1 MNPPERALDGGL
13 RRDSARSTLA
23 SSSRHAV
30 QTIGRYEVAEKLGEG
45 GMGTVYKAYDP
56 LLARVVAV
64 KVISGQLDSQP
75 EQRERFFREA
85 RAAAQL
91 SHPNI
96 ITIYD
101 LGEQDGKPFLAME
114 YLVGRD
120 LDARMH
126 APEGMAL
133 ARKVEIAMAICQ
145 GLAHAHACGVVHRDI
160 KPANVFLAN
169 DGAVK
174 LLDFGLARLITSELT
189 RSNMMLGTLNYMAPE
204 QLRAERTDHR
214 ADIFSLGVVLYELLS
229 GKKPFQGDS
238 FASTMYKILQETPE
252 PLDRIDASL
261 PAQLTTVVDRALA
274 KARDDRYQ
282 SVLDLLRDLE
292 AAYETLRG
300 ADRRVIE
307 RVETALAT
315 AGPPRPPSGSHPD
328 AQTMADV
335 TAPMVYGPGS
345 PRTPTPSPSAATP
358 PAASPGSVTTTAH
371 LRKPVV
377 ATAALGIIGV
387 SLGAMFYFARS
398 DTSDPIEPEQGAPA
412 SALIVPA
419 PEPAPAPPPPTT
431 PAPEATEERAA
442 DGSPPGTVASAPAPE
457 RPEPDPRQANAARAS
472 RMMREAQSL
481 FDARRYEDAARAAG
495 QVLGLDRTHAD
506 ARALLARI
514 AAIEGAHA
522 ARSRGAMDE
531 AREEALGAQAPDLV
545 PQLFESAERQAE
557 SARAAESDRRF
568 TAAAA
573 RFDAA
578 AALYSSAA
586 AAAKREAETRA
597 ARARDEED
605 ARRRQQQQEE
615 ALRQRDEQARR
626 EREAVAVRT
635 PPPAPAPAPPPP
647 AAPAAEELIAGVVG
661 RYVRALEGRDIG
673 ALRTIWPGLSG
684 AALAAIE
691 NDFANARAI
700 DVAFSD
706 SHIEVR
712 GASATVTGLR
722 RYGLHTR
729 DGQQLRSETRT
740 TIALRQANG
749 GWVIESIRHQPVN

>member
-1 MNPPERALDGGL
+1 M
-13 RRDSARSTLA
+13 
-23 SSSRHAV
+23 
-30 QTIGRYEVAEKLGEG
+30 QTIGRYEIAEKLGEG

-126 APEGMAL
+126 APEGMSL

-145 GLAHAHACGVVHRDI
+145 GLAHAHASGVVHRDI

-252 PLDRIDASL
+252 PLERIDASL

-274 KARDDRYQ
+274 KAREDRYQ

-307 RVETALAT
+307 RVESALAT
-315 AGPPRPPSGSHPD
+315 PAPPRPPSGTHPD
-328 AQTMADV
+328 AMTMADV
-335 TAPMVYGPGS
+335 TLPMVYGSVP
-345 PRTPTPSPSAATP
+345 PRTPTPSAAAPPATAPPATAPPATAPS
-358 PAASPGSVTTTAH
+358 AASPGTATVPAQP
-371 LRKPVV
+371 RKPVIV
-377 ATAALGIIGV
+377 AAALGVIGI
-387 SLGAMFYFARS
+387 SLAGFLYFARS
-398 DTSDPIEPEQGAPA
+398 DTADPIEPEAGSPA
-412 SALIVPA
+412 AALTVPT
-419 PEPAPAPPPPTT
+419 PEPAPVPPAAPPGATPPEPSADGSQPSEPAPPPVP
-431 PAPEATEERAA
+431 ERA
-442 DGSPPGTVASAPAPE
+442 
-457 RPEPDPRQANAARAS
+457 EPDPRQAEAARVS
-472 RMMREAQSL
+472 RLMREAQSL
-481 FDARRYEDAARAAG
+481 FDARRYEEAERTAR
-495 QVLGLDRTHAD
+495 QVQALDRTHAG

-514 AAIEGAHA
+514 DAIEGAHA
-522 ARSRGAMDE
+522 AQSRRSME
-531 AREEALGAQAPDLV
+531 AARQDAIGAQAPDLV
-545 PQLFESAERQAE
+545 AQLFESAERQAE
-557 SARAAESDRRF
+557 SARAAEAERRF

-586 AAAKREAETRA
+586 AAARREAETRA
-597 ARARDEED
+597 ARARDEQD
-605 ARRRQQQQEE
+605 ARRRQEDEARQQRE
-615 ALRQRDEQARR
+615 EQARR
-626 EREAVAVRT
+626 EREAAAVRT
-635 PPPAPAPAPPPP
+635 PPPAPAPVPPPP

-661 RYVRALEGRDIG
+661 RYVRALEARDIG
-673 ALRTIWPGLSG
+673 ALRAIWPGLSG

-691 NDFANARAI
+691 SEFANARSI
-700 DVAFSD
+700 DVAFSG
-706 SHIEVR
+706 SRIEVD
-712 GASATVTGLR
+712 GASATVTGIR
-722 RYGLHTR
+722 RYGLLTR

-740 TIALRQANG
+740 TIALRRADG

>member
-1 MNPPERALDGGL
+1 MNPPERVLNGDL
-13 RRDSARSTLA
+13 RADSARGTLA
-23 SSSRHAV
+23 SSSQHTV
-30 QTIGRYEVAEKLGEG
+30 QTIGRYEIAEKLGEG

-252 PLDRIDASL
+252 PLDRIDATL
-261 PAQLTTVVDRALA
+261 PPQLTTIVDRALA

-307 RVETALAT
+307 RVESALAT
-315 AGPPRPPSGSHPD
+315 AAPPRPPTGTHPD
-328 AQTMADV
+328 ALTMSDV
-335 TAPMVYGPGS
+335 TQPMVYGSGP
-345 PRTPTPSPSAATP
+345 PRTPTP
-358 PAASPGSVTTTAH
+358 PAAAPPTSPHGSGTTT
-371 LRKPVV
+371 RVQPRRPVV
-377 ATAALGIIGV
+377 AAAALGVVGV
-387 SLGAMFYFARS
+387 SLAGLLYFARS
-398 DTSDPIEPEQGAPA
+398 DTAGPIESEQGTPTAD
-412 SALIVPA
+412 LVVPA
-419 PEPAPAPPPPTT
+419 PEPAPAPPPA
-431 PAPEATEERAA
+431 PAPDTPPPQQSA
-442 DGSPPGTVASAPAPE
+442 DGSPPSEPAPPPAAE
-457 RPEPDPRQANAARAS
+457 RTEPDPRQANAARAS
-472 RMMREAQSL
+472 RLMREAQSQ
-481 FDARRYEDAARAAG
+481 FDARRYEEAERTAR
-495 QVLGLDRTHAD
+495 QVLAVDRTHAG
-506 ARALLARI
+506 ARALIARI
-514 AAIEGAHA
+514 DAIEGAHA
-522 ARSRGAMDE
+522 AQSRRAMDAARQE
-531 AREEALGAQAPDLV
+531 AVGAQAPELV
-545 PQLFESAERQAE
+545 PQLFDSAERQAE
-557 SARAAESDRRF
+557 SARAAESERRF

-578 AALYSSAA
+578 AALYTSAA
-586 AAAKREAETRA
+586 AAATREAETRA
-597 ARARDEED
+597 ARVRDEEA
-605 ARRRQQQQEE
+605 ARIRQEE
-615 ALRQRDEQARR
+615 AARRQRDEQARR
-626 EREAVAVRT
+626 EREAAAART

-647 AAPAAEELIAGVVG
+647 AAPAAEEIIAGVVG

-673 ALRTIWPGLSG
+673 ALRAIWPGLSG

-691 NDFANARAI
+691 SDFTNARAI
-700 DVAFSD
+700 DVSFSD
-706 SHIEVR
+706 SRIEVN
-712 GASATVTGLR
+712 GASATVTGIR

-740 TIALRQANG
+740 TIALRQTDG

>member
-1 MNPPERALDGGL
+1 
-13 RRDSARSTLA
+13 
-23 SSSRHAV
+23 
-30 QTIGRYEVAEKLGEG
+30 
-45 GMGTVYKAYDP
+45 MGTVYKAYDP
-56 LLARVVAV
+56 LLARIVAV

-126 APEGMAL
+126 APEGMSL

-145 GLAHAHACGVVHRDI
+145 GLAHAHASGVVHRDI
-160 KPANVFLAN
+160 KPANVFITN

-252 PLDRIDASL
+252 PLERIDATL
-261 PAQLTTVVDRALA
+261 PPQVTTVVDRALA
-274 KARDDRYQ
+274 KAREDRYQ

-292 AAYETLRG
+292 TAYESLRG

-307 RVETALAT
+307 RVESTLAST
-315 AGPPRPPSGSHPD
+315 PSPRPPSGSHPD
-328 AQTMADV
+328 AAPTMADV
-335 TAPMVYGPGS
+335 TVPMVYGPGP
-345 PRTPTPSPSAATP
+345 PRTPTPFETP
-358 PAASPGSVTTTAH
+358 APASSGTGTAPVPG
-371 LRKPVV
+371 RRPVV
-377 ATAALGIIGV
+377 AAAALAIIGL
-387 SLGAMFYFARS
+387 SLAGLLYFVRADRAN
-398 DTSDPIEPEQGAPA
+398 PIEPEAGAPGA
-412 SALIVPA
+412 ARVVPT
-419 PEPAPAPPPPTT
+419 PEPAPVPPPA
-431 PAPEATEERAA
+431 PAPEAALP
-442 DGSPPGTVASAPAPE
+442 DGSAGRSTTTDAPAPAATD
-457 RPEPDPRQANAARAS
+457 RAEPDPRQANAARAA

-481 FDARRYEDAARAAG
+481 FDARRYEDAERAAG
-495 QVLGLDRTHAD
+495 QVLTLDRTHAD
-506 ARALLARI
+506 ARALLNRI
-514 AAIEGAHA
+514 AAVESAHA
-522 ARSRGAMDE
+522 ARSRRAMDE
-531 AREEALGAQAPDLV
+531 ARRAAVEADAAELV

-557 SARAAESDRRF
+557 SARAAESERRF

-586 AAAKREAETRA
+586 TAAVRDAETRA
-597 ARARDEED
+597 ARAREDE
-605 ARRRQQQQEE
+605 ARRLQQEE
-615 ALRQRDEQARR
+615 AARRQRDEESRR
-626 EREAVAVRT
+626 AQEAAALRA
-635 PPPAPAPAPPPP
+635 PSAPAPAPPPP
-647 AAPAAEELIAGVVG
+647 AAPAAEELIADVVA

-673 ALRTIWPGLSG
+673 ALRAIWPGLSG
-684 AALAAIE
+684 AAQSAIE

-700 DVAFSD
+700 SVSFSD
-706 SHIEVR
+706 PRIDVR
-712 GASATVTGLR
+712 GTSATVTGTR
-722 RYGLHTR
+722 RYGLQTR

-740 TIALRQANG
+740 TLTLRRTDS